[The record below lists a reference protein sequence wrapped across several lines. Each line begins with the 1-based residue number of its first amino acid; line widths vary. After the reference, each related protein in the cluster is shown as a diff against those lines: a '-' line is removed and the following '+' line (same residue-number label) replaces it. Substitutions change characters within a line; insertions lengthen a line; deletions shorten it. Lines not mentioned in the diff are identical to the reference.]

1 MSDNKTYR
9 IKANV
14 GNDSVLNVNLNQ
26 DYKTFELLSLKVESD
41 NLYKFHTSD
50 YGCVAGRVLANGNF
64 GIPNAKIS
72 IFIKATDEDLSDAII
87 SYLYPYK
94 NTRMKNEEGIRYN
107 LLPDSQL
114 SDCHRNVGTFPNK
127 RLVLDDNNVF
137 EVYDKYYKYTT
148 RSNDA
153 GDYMIFGVPV
163 GEQTLHVDI
172 DLSDIGI
179 LSQRPRDMVY
189 KGYNVTQFENANMF
203 KSDTDLDTLTQIIT
217 QNSNVYVY
225 PFWGEKSEGDIAIT
239 RKDIEIQYKFEP
251 TCVFMGSMITDE
263 KSNAISKTCVP
274 SERMGKMDRLTTG
287 SGTIEMIRKKPDGSV
302 EEFIVQGNQLID
314 GNGVWCYQIPMN
326 LDYVCTDEYGNIVPT
341 DDPKKGIATR
351 ARVRFRMSIT
361 EHETGAEFS
370 HAAKTLVPNNPQSK
384 EDVDYVFGTNTL
396 DDEFATKSFRDLF
409 WNQVYSVKSYIPRF
423 QQGNYNRNKRFS
435 GIKEVN
441 VNGANNPLP
450 YNNMRVDISF
460 MFTLQCAIFHVLLKI
475 VTFFNKFMSLID
487 FDKCSIGKVKEA
499 FEAQGVC
506 LFLGDGYCPDLQG
519 WYFAPG
525 CTKNKIYDN
534 TWNKISNSASEDS
547 ESVESQNSETEKRC
561 LTRDITYFIQC
572 TEINMAMEY
581 DVIQFDFYNDWVN
594 GVIYSPRWN
603 ADIRKKRSYFFN
615 LIRVSPRLN
624 ACSEENFSSTRRMVQ
639 QCALNYNYDE
649 ATSGYTKNA
658 TPKGCISGS
667 SRQRCHGA
675 KGRKWVKIFGSNGGV
690 VHRETSMDS
699 SVYYYKPCEW
709 AGKVKR
715 TFFATDII
723 LLGSLNENDGQGI
736 PQTFKKLS
744 PSTYQLPDALASTNI
759 GVEGFLYGASDGGHV
774 CNKKLSSG
782 GVENKKVETN
792 FDNLVEWSKGSE
804 DYEGNP
810 YDSEEKPI
818 TETAGIDWGFSGP
831 EQGTNDFDKLYY
843 PGGHFLGIS
852 CAFAQTNIKSCI
864 NLSRVCEL
872 GSTISH
878 RQSYVVA
885 NGSNDYKYIYSIP
898 TGLISGD
905 EIVDSSGKNE
915 FATLNYNGLKT
926 RRNVETSLLEYDFKT
941 IFPVNFNGEL
951 KNEVSVNNSNYNRSL
966 SGVNFARTI
975 EDGNKDYYKF
985 RMGIKDSD
993 TQDDIRKKYLIS
1005 NSGSVSMPRYENSFY
1020 FYFGISNGNTAID
1033 RFYKDFFA
1041 ECPTL
1046 NPYEPS
1052 VKIYT
1057 EDANACN
1064 IKDGKAEGKIII
1076 ELENV
1081 DNAACRIS
1089 GGGYR
1094 NTIEYTNI
1102 FPKRVFSGL
1111 TDTDYSVTVYGD
1123 NILAISK
1130 NVRIEVAVPASI
1142 SNISYNVTDFVE
1154 GIKYMPTSFGSE
1166 CNTAI
1171 TGYVSFS
1178 NADSAVALLIA
1189 NSKFYHF
1196 VVGTQATH
1204 GLPSFGAKTEVNYG
1218 SISGGKNKCYLWNG
1232 NDTYDVYAKV
1242 SCGTGESV
1250 WIKLNSFSVSM
1261 PGVYDIIFDGN
1272 EEASYLN
1279 AIQRYGYVRTTID
1292 SIIDDNRVSD
1302 EVRKSFMKSLFFS
1315 ESKYSVVGNDS
1326 IDVTFEGDVVD
1337 IDHTVLYG
1345 NEDSI
1350 EIGDSTVNLICSE
1363 QKELDISTLSQIY
1376 VPSRFMPSYKE
1387 YTLYRWNFSTSTTY
1401 PTSPGAYI
1409 TEWYPAIVTGAPIFN
1424 EYKLA
1429 GVEKTN
1435 YTIYRQ
1441 LGGRSVSNR
1450 FKLNSIYLPFYFRA
1464 LFLRTKSITNGRNAV
1479 SLAVVNAIKTSGTTS
1494 LKEVRANG
1502 TSIKSSMKFS
1512 ERSNISTLEE
1522 KYDLI
1527 NESFSIEDMFQV
1539 DSTKTPGGVGIT
1551 LSTSTT
1557 AYTISIEDNAGRR
1570 IQKTVGSYFIGDEDS
1585 DGLRPFV
1592 SEANNGIRYYIVKK
1606 TLIENNVFDAYYEM
1620 PSGGGALRQIVYPE
1634 GKKIVSDKDITRVTQ
1649 NIKNNTIIY
1658 ENPYFPTWS
1667 LGSHYQGPYAT
1678 FTGGTEYSLWYDW
1691 PRIYNTKYGTLD
1703 RVFWST
1709 PLILDNDLSNFSY
1722 ESGGAWW
1729 LSEKARENELFG
1741 NITYSHT
1748 DYCVIGVYD
1757 ADYHYEV
1764 GQRPTNPL
1772 HGDKH
1777 DSSIVIVRA
1786 YTIDEF
1792 DEYRRQLGL
1801 I

>member
-26 DYKTFELLSLKVESD
+26 DFKTFELLSLKVESD

-94 NTRMKNEEGIRYN
+94 NTRMKNEDGIRYN

-114 SDCHRNVGTFPNK
+114 SECHRNVGTFPNK

-203 KSDTDLDTLTQIIT
+203 KSDADLDTLTQIIS

-225 PFWGEKSEGDIAIT
+225 PFWGEKTEGDVAIT

-251 TCVFMGSMITDE
+251 TCVFMGSIITDE

-274 SERMGKMDRLTTG
+274 SERMGKMNRLTTG
-287 SGTIEMIRKKPDGSV
+287 NGTIEMIRKKPDGSV

-341 DDPKKGIATR
+341 DDPKKGIPTR
-351 ARVRFRMSIT
+351 TRVRFRMSIT

-370 HAAKTLVPNNPQSK
+370 HAAKTLVPNNPETK
-384 EDVDYVFGTNTL
+384 DDVDYVFGTNTL

-435 GIKEVN
+435 GIKKVN

-475 VTFFNKFMSLID
+475 VTFFNKFMSLLD
-487 FDKCSIGKVKEA
+487 FSKCSIGKVKDA
-499 FEAQGVC
+499 FDAQGVC

-525 CTKNKIYDN
+525 CTRDRLYNN
-534 TWNKISNSASEDS
+534 TWDKISNSISEDS
-547 ESVESQNSETEKRC
+547 ESIEAQNSEEERKC
-561 LTRDITYFIQC
+561 LTRSINYFIQC

-624 ACSEENFSSTRRMVQ
+624 ACSEENFGNTRRMVQ
-639 QCALNYNYDE
+639 QCALNYSYDE
-649 ATSGYTKNA
+649 TTGGYTKNA
-658 TPKGCISGS
+658 TPKGCVSGAN
-667 SRQRCHGA
+667 RQRCHGA
-675 KGRKWVKIFGSNGGV
+675 KGRKWVKIFGANGGV

-723 LLGSLNENDGQGI
+723 LLGSLNEIDGQGI
-736 PQTFKKLS
+736 PQTFRKLS
-744 PSTYQLPDALASTNI
+744 SSTYQLPDALASTNI
-759 GVEGFLYGASDGGHV
+759 GVEGFLYGAPDGGHV

-782 GVENKKVETN
+782 GVENRKVENN
-792 FDNLVEWSKGSE
+792 FDNLVDWSKGSE
-804 DYEGNP
+804 DYESEP
-810 YDSEEKPI
+810 YDSSEKPI

-831 EQGTNDFDKLYY
+831 EQGSNDFDKLYY

-852 CAFAQTNIKSCI
+852 CAFAQTNIKSCV

-885 NGSNDYKYIYSIP
+885 NGSNDYKYIYNIP

-905 EIVDSSGKNE
+905 EILDNSGKNE
-915 FATLNYNGLKT
+915 FATLNYNRLKT
-926 RRNVETSLLEYDFKT
+926 RRNSETGLMEYDFKT
-941 IFPVNFNGEL
+941 IFPVNFTGEL
-951 KNEVSVNNSNYNRSL
+951 KNEVGISNSGYNKSL
-966 SGVNFARTI
+966 SGVNFVRTI
-975 EDGNKDYYKF
+975 EESSKDYYKF
-985 RMGIKDSD
+985 RLGIKDTD
-993 TQDDIRKKYLIS
+993 TQNDIKQKYLI
-1005 NSGSVSMPRYENSFY
+1005 NNGGSVSMPRYENSFY
-1020 FYFGISNGNTAID
+1020 FYFGISNGNTALD

-1041 ECPTL
+1041 ECPAL

-1052 VKIYT
+1052 VKIYAENADPCDKT
-1057 EDANACN
+1057 SDEKKAN
-1064 IKDGKAEGKIII
+1064 GKIII
-1076 ELENV
+1076 ETENV
-1081 DNAACRIS
+1081 DNAACKIT
-1089 GGGYR
+1089 GGAYHGE
-1094 NTIEYTNI
+1094 EYVDIAPRRT
-1102 FPKRVFSGL
+1102 FTGT
-1111 TDTDYSVTVYGD
+1111 TDTEYVVTVYGD
-1123 NILAISK
+1123 NMLAVSK
-1130 NVRIEVAVPASI
+1130 NIRIETVTPESLSTPV
-1142 SNISYNVTDFVE
+1142 YNVTDFIE
-1154 GIKYMPTSFGSE
+1154 GIKYTPTNFGNE
-1166 CNTAI
+1166 CDTAI

-1178 NADSAVALLIA
+1178 NVDSAVALLIA
-1189 NSKFYHF
+1189 NDRFYHF
-1196 VVGTQATH
+1196 VVGTQILY
-1204 GLPSFGAKTEVNYG
+1204 GLPSFGTKTEVNYHNEG
-1218 SISGGKNKCYLWNG
+1218 GGFDISGGKDKCYLWNG
-1232 NDTYDVYAKV
+1232 NDTYDVYAKIGCN
-1242 SCGTGESV
+1242 SGTSV
-1250 WIKLNSFSVSM
+1250 WVKLNSFSVSM

-1272 EEASYLN
+1272 EGASYLN
-1279 AIQRYGYVRTTID
+1279 ALQKYGYTR
-1292 SIIDDNRVSD
+1292 SIIDRIVDDNRLSD
-1302 EVRKSFMKSLFFS
+1302 DVRNSFMKSLFFG
-1315 ESKYSVVGNDS
+1315 ESKYAVNGSDS
-1326 IDVTFEGDVVD
+1326 IDVSFDGDIVD
-1337 IDHTVLYG
+1337 INNTVLEG
-1345 NEDSI
+1345 NEETIDL
-1350 EIGDSTVNLICSE
+1350 DDDDVNLICGE
-1363 QKELDISTLSQIY
+1363 KAILDISALSQIY
-1376 VPSRFMPSYKE
+1376 VPSRFMPVYND
-1387 YTLYRWNFSTSTTY
+1387 YTLYKWDFGMRNLKYPYDIIVTSTPMY
-1401 PTSPGAYI
+1401 S
-1409 TEWYPAIVTGAPIFN
+1409 
-1424 EYKLA
+1424 EYKIV
-1429 GVEKTN
+1429 GVKKED

-1441 LGGRSVSNR
+1441 NGGRSISNR
-1450 FKLNSIYLPFYFRA
+1450 IRFNSIYLPFYFRA
-1464 LFLRTKSITNGRNAV
+1464 LFLRTKSITNGVNAV
-1479 SLAVVNAIKTSGTTS
+1479 SLAVVNAIKTSETTQ
-1494 LKEVRANG
+1494 LKEVKVNG
-1502 TSIKSSMKFS
+1502 NSIKSNMKFS
-1512 ERSNISTLEE
+1512 ERSDINTLQE
-1522 KYDLI
+1522 KYELVE
-1527 NESFSIEDMFQV
+1527 NSFSIEDIFQV
-1539 DSTKTPGGVGIT
+1539 DSTKYPGGCGISM
-1551 LSTSTT
+1551 STAT
-1557 AYTISIEDNAGRR
+1557 AEYTVSIEDSAGRR
-1570 IQKTVGSYFIGDEDS
+1570 IQKTVGSYFIGDENP

-1592 SEANNGIRYYIVKK
+1592 SEAANGIRYYIVRK
-1606 TLIENNVFDAYYEM
+1606 TFIINNVFDAYYEM
-1620 PSGGGALRQIVYPE
+1620 PSGGGASRQAVYPE
-1634 GKKIVSDKDITRVTQ
+1634 GKKLVSEKDITRVTQ
-1649 NIKNNTIIY
+1649 TMQYNYRKY

-1667 LGSHYQGPYAT
+1667 LGNYYQGQGAV
-1678 FTGGTEYSLWYDW
+1678 FTAGTEYNLWYDW

-1709 PLILDNDLSNFSY
+1709 PNVLDGNMSNFAYSY
-1722 ESGGAWW
+1722 NGGAIW
-1729 LSEKARENELFG
+1729 LTEEKGNNKLYG
-1741 NITYSHT
+1741 NITYSGD

-1757 ADYHYEV
+1757 SDYHHSAGRKSE
-1764 GQRPTNPL
+1764 NPL
-1772 HGDKH
+1772 YGDKH
-1777 DSSIVIVRA
+1777 SSSIIIVRA
-1786 YTIDEF
+1786 YTIAEF
-1792 DEYRRQLGL
+1792 NDYRTRLGM